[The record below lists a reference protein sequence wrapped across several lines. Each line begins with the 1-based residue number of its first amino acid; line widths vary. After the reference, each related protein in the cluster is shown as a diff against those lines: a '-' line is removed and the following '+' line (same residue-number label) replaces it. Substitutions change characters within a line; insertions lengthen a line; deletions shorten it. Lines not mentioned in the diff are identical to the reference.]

1 MIAINV
7 FITTSVIIDS
17 DIDNVNA
24 HVSYVLA
31 DDGMNE
37 IIKVKQLGICK
48 DAQ

>member
-1 MIAINV
+1 MIATNV

-31 DDGMNE
+31 EDEMNK
-37 IIKVKQLGICK
+37 IIKIKQLGIYK